1 MAATTDFV
9 TAQKANR
16 RNTLVL
22 LVILTAVAAL
32 VGYVVGWALEGEV
45 ADSVPLWSRVGLVLA
60 AAMAVVS
67 VGWSMVS
74 LAFGDSMVLSMADA
88 KEIAKK
94 DADEGAEGEKGDAE
108 DRHDLEPSR

>member
-9 TAQKANR
+9 TAQKVNR

-45 ADSVPLWSRVGLVLA
+45 A
-60 AAMAVVS
+60 
-67 VGWSMVS
+67 
-74 LAFGDSMVLSMADA
+74 
-88 KEIAKK
+88 
-94 DADEGAEGEKGDAE
+94 
-108 DRHDLEPSR
+108 EPSPGADVDDARQARPRASTSGR